1 MKVTSIQPTPNP
13 NAFKFLVDRQ
23 LAKPG
28 QTLAYAKP
36 EQAQKDVLAQGLFAI
51 PGIET
56 LFFCD
61 NFCTVSMTAQAD
73 WRAVAEQ
80 VTRLLESHIED
91 EAPAGC
97 GHDHGAGGHHHHDH
111 HHHDHHHHGHAPSDN
126 PLDTLP
132 KGGDP
137 AVLARINS
145 LLDDRVR
152 PALAGDGGGL
162 QVMGL
167 EGKTLFIRYQGACG
181 SCPSS
186 TSGTLM
192 AIQNLLQS
200 EIDEE
205 LVVTMS

>member
-13 NAFKFLVDRQ
+13 NAFKFLVDRP
-23 LAKPG
+23 LAKSG
-28 QTLAYAKP
+28 QTQAYSKP
-36 EQAQKDVLAQGLFAI
+36 EQARSDVLAQGMFAI
-51 PGIET
+51 PGVET

-61 NFCTVSMTAQAD
+61 NFVTVSMTAQAD
-73 WRAVAEQ
+73 WRALAAH
-80 VTRLLESHIED
+80 VTRRLESHIAEPQPTTR
-91 EAPAGC
+91 AAAAA
-97 GHDHGAGGHHHHDH
+97 AGGND
-111 HHHDHHHHGHAPSDN
+111 D
-126 PLDTLP
+126 PLATLP

-137 AVLARINS
+137 AILSRINA

-200 EIDEE
+200 EIDDE

>member
-1 MKVTSIQPTPNP
+1 MKVSSIQPTPNP
-13 NAFKFLVDRQ
+13 NAFKFLMDQAMAR
-23 LAKPG
+23 PG
-28 QTLAYAKP
+28 QTKAYAKP
-36 EQAQKDVLAQGLFAI
+36 EQAQDDALAQGMFAV
-51 PGIET
+51 PGVET

-61 NFCTVSMTAQAD
+61 NFVTVSMVADAD
-73 WRAVAEQ
+73 WRSVAEQ
-80 VTRLLESHIED
+80 ITKLLESHEPVELGD
-91 EAPAGC
+91 GDGDAAKG
-97 GHDHGAGGHHHHDH
+97 DD
-111 HHHDHHHHGHAPSDN
+111 
-126 PLDTLP
+126 PLASIP

-137 AVLARINS
+137 AMLSQINA

-167 EGKTLFIRYQGACG
+167 EGKTLYIRYEGACG

-186 TSGTLM
+186 TAGTLM

-200 EIDEE
+200 EVDED

>member
-13 NAFKFLVDRQ
+13 NAFKFLMDKPM
-23 LAKPG
+23 AKPG
-28 QTLAYAKP
+28 QTQAYAKP
-36 EQAQKDVLAQGLFAI
+36 EQAQNDVLAQGMFAV
-51 PGIET
+51 PGVET

-61 NFCTVSMTAQAD
+61 NFVTVSMTADAD

-80 VTRLLESHIED
+80 VTKLLESHEPVED
-91 EAPAGC
+91 HSAPEAAS
-97 GHDHGAGGHHHHDH
+97 
-111 HHHDHHHHGHAPSDN
+111 SDAD
-126 PLDTLP
+126 PLAALP

-137 AVLARINS
+137 EVLSKINA

-167 EGKTLFIRYQGACG
+167 EGKTLYIRYEGACG

-200 EIDEE
+200 EVDED

>member
-1 MKVTSIQPTPNP
+1 MKVQSIQPTPNP
-13 NAFKFLVDRQ
+13 NAFKFLVDQ
-23 LAKPG
+23 TLAKSG
-28 QTLAYAKP
+28 QTLAYSAP
-36 EQAQKDVLAQGLFAI
+36 EQARQDVLAQGMFAI
-51 PGIET
+51 PGVET

-61 NFCTVSMTAQAD
+61 NFVTVSMTTKAD

-80 VTRLLESHIED
+80 VTRLLESHISEPSI
-91 EAPAGC
+91 AATGSGTPHHPA
-97 GHDHGAGGHHHHDH
+97 DD
-111 HHHDHHHHGHAPSDN
+111 
-126 PLDTLP
+126 PLATLP

-137 AVLARINS
+137 EVLARINS

-167 EGKTLFIRYQGACG
+167 EGKTLFIKYQGACG

-186 TSGTLM
+186 ASGTLM

>member
-1 MKVTSIQPTPNP
+1 MKVSSIQPTPNP
-13 NAFKFLVDRQ
+13 NAFKFLTDAP

-28 QTLAYAKP
+28 MTRAYARP
-36 EQAQKDVLAQGLFAI
+36 EQAQDDVLAQSLFAI

-61 NFCTVSMTAQAD
+61 NFCTVSMTAEAD

-80 VTRLLESHIED
+80 VTRLLEAHEPEV
-91 EAPAGC
+91 EA
-97 GHDHGAGGHHHHDH
+97 
-111 HHHDHHHHGHAPSDN
+111 APTVDRDAADYD
-126 PLDTLP
+126 PLEQLP

-137 AVLARINS
+137 EMLGRINA

-200 EIDEE
+200 EIDED

>member
-1 MKVTSIQPTPNP
+1 MKVQSIQPTPNP
-13 NAFKFLVDRQ
+13 NAFKFLVDQ
-23 LAKPG
+23 PLAKGG
-28 QTLAYAKP
+28 QTLAYATP
-36 EQAQKDVLAQGLFAI
+36 DQARQDVLAQGMFAI
-51 PGIET
+51 PGVET

-61 NFCTVSMTAQAD
+61 NFVTVSMTAKAD

-80 VTRLLESHIED
+80 VTRLLESHISEQ
-91 EAPAGC
+91 PANASAARA
-97 GHDHGAGGHHHHDH
+97 D
-111 HHHDHHHHGHAPSDN
+111 DN
-126 PLDTLP
+126 DPLARLP

-137 AVLARINS
+137 AVLARINT

-186 TSGTLM
+186 TTGTLM
-192 AIQNLLQS
+192 AIQNLLQA

>member
-13 NAFKFLVDRQ
+13 NAFKFLMDKPM
-23 LAKPG
+23 AKPG
-28 QTLAYAKP
+28 QTQAYAKP
-36 EQAQKDVLAQGLFAI
+36 EQAENDVLAQGMFAV
-51 PGIET
+51 PGVET

-61 NFCTVSMTAQAD
+61 NFVTVSMTGEAD
-73 WRAVAEQ
+73 WRSVAEQ
-80 VTRLLESHIED
+80 ITKLLESHEPPEITET
-91 EAPAGC
+91 EAAAAAADPLAGI
-97 GHDHGAGGHHHHDH
+97 
-111 HHHDHHHHGHAPSDN
+111 
-126 PLDTLP
+126 P

-137 AVLARINS
+137 EMLSKINS

-167 EGKTLFIRYQGACG
+167 EGKTLYIRYEGACG

-200 EIDEE
+200 EVDED

>member
-1 MKVTSIQPTPNP
+1 MNVTSIQPTPNP
-13 NAFKFLVDRQ
+13 NAFKFLMDKPM
-23 LAKPG
+23 AKPG
-28 QTLAYAKP
+28 QTQAYAKP
-36 EQAQKDVLAQGLFAI
+36 EQAKDDVLAQSMFAV
-51 PGIET
+51 PGVET

-61 NFCTVSMTAQAD
+61 NFVTVSMTGEAD
-73 WRAVAEQ
+73 WRAVAGQ
-80 VTRLLESHIED
+80 ISKLLESH
-91 EAPAGC
+91 EAPEIGEA
-97 GHDHGAGGHHHHDH
+97 DV
-111 HHHDHHHHGHAPSDN
+111 APKDSDD
-126 PLDTLP
+126 PLASIP

-137 AVLARINS
+137 EMLSKINA

-167 EGKTLFIRYQGACG
+167 EGKTLYIRYEGACG

-200 EIDEE
+200 EVDED

>member
-13 NAFKFLVDRQ
+13 NAFKFLLDR
-23 LAKPG
+23 AVARPG
-28 QTLAYAKP
+28 QSLAYGKP
-36 EQAQKDVLAQGLFAI
+36 EDARSDVLAQALFAVH
-51 PGIET
+51 GVET
-56 LFFCD
+56 LFFND
-61 NFCTVSMTAQAD
+61 NFVTVSMTAAAD
-73 WRAVAEQ
+73 WRGVAEQ
-80 VTRLLESHIED
+80 VTRLLESHEP
-91 EAPAGC
+91 EAEGAAAAAPA
-97 GHDHGAGGHHHHDH
+97 
-111 HHHDHHHHGHAPSDN
+111 SDD
-126 PLDTLP
+126 PLATLP

-137 AVLARINS
+137 EMLAKINH

-152 PALAGDGGGL
+152 PALANDGGGL

-186 TSGTLM
+186 TAGTLM

-200 EIDEE
+200 EVDEE

>member
-13 NAFKFLVDRQ
+13 NAFKFLLDQAV
-23 LAKPG
+23 AKSG
-28 QTLAYAKP
+28 QTRAYAKP
-36 EQAQKDVLAQGLFAI
+36 EQAQDDVLAQAMFAV

-56 LFFCD
+56 LFFCE
-61 NFCTVSMTAQAD
+61 NFVTVSMTGEAD

-80 VTRLLESHIED
+80 VTKLLESHQ
-91 EAPAGC
+91 APTFA
-97 GHDHGAGGHHHHDH
+97 DDP
-111 HHHDHHHHGHAPSDN
+111 APKSAADADD
-126 PLDTLP
+126 PLASIP

-137 AVLARINS
+137 KMLSQINA

-167 EGKTLFIRYQGACG
+167 EGKTLYIRYEGACG

-186 TSGTLM
+186 TAGTLM

-200 EIDEE
+200 EVDEE

>member
-13 NAFKFLVDRQ
+13 NAFKFLMDKPM
-23 LAKPG
+23 AKPG
-28 QTLAYAKP
+28 QTQAYAKP
-36 EQAQKDVLAQGLFAI
+36 EQAHNDVLAQAMFAV
-51 PGIET
+51 PGVET

-61 NFCTVSMTAQAD
+61 NFVTVSMTAEAD

-80 VTRLLESHIED
+80 ITKLLESHE
-91 EAPAGC
+91 PAEF
-97 GHDHGAGGHHHHDH
+97 DQDADATVGGDA
-111 HHHDHHHHGHAPSDN
+111 D
-126 PLDTLP
+126 PLASIP

-137 AVLARINS
+137 EMLAKINA

-167 EGKTLFIRYQGACG
+167 EGKTLYIRYEGACG

-200 EIDEE
+200 EVDDD

>member
-13 NAFKFLVDRQ
+13 NAFKFLMDKPM
-23 LAKPG
+23 AKPG
-28 QTLAYAKP
+28 QTQAYAKP
-36 EQAQKDVLAQGLFAI
+36 EQATNDVLAQGMFAV
-51 PGIET
+51 PGVET

-61 NFCTVSMTAQAD
+61 NFVTVSMTGDAD

-80 VTRLLESHIED
+80 ITKLLESHEPEEF
-91 EAPAGC
+91 EAPAAADG
-97 GHDHGAGGHHHHDH
+97 DATKD
-111 HHHDHHHHGHAPSDN
+111 
-126 PLDTLP
+126 PLASIP
-132 KGGDP
+132 QGGDP
-137 AVLARINS
+137 EVLSKINA

-167 EGKTLFIRYQGACG
+167 EGKTLYIRYQGACG
-181 SCPSS
+181 TCPSS

-200 EIDEE
+200 EVDED

>member
-13 NAFKFLVDRQ
+13 NAFKFLMDKPM
-23 LAKPG
+23 AKPG
-28 QTLAYAKP
+28 QTQAYAKP
-36 EQAQKDVLAQGLFAI
+36 EQATDDVLAQGMFAV
-51 PGIET
+51 PGVET

-61 NFCTVSMTAQAD
+61 NFVTVSMTAEAD

-80 VTRLLESHIED
+80 ITKLLESHE
-91 EAPAGC
+91 PAEFAQ
-97 GHDHGAGGHHHHDH
+97 DADAAVGGDA
-111 HHHDHHHHGHAPSDN
+111 D
-126 PLDTLP
+126 PLASIP

-137 AVLARINS
+137 EMLAKINA

-167 EGKTLFIRYQGACG
+167 EGKTLYIRYEGACG

-200 EIDEE
+200 EVDDD

>member
-80 VTRLLESHIED
+80 VTRLLESHIVD
-91 EAPAGC
+91 EAPSSC
-97 GHDHGAGGHHHHDH
+97 GHDHGAGGHHHHHD
-111 HHHDHHHHGHAPSDN
+111 HHDHGHSHAPTDN
-126 PLDTLP
+126 PLDSLP

>member
-80 VTRLLESHIED
+80 VTRLLESHID
-91 EAPAGC
+91 EPAPSSC
-97 GHDHGAGGHHHHDH
+97 GHDHGPGGHHHHDH
-111 HHHDHHHHGHAPSDN
+111 HDHDHGHAPSDN

>member
-1 MKVTSIQPTPNP
+1 MKVSSIQPTPNP
-13 NAFKFLVDRQ
+13 NAFKFLVDVP

-28 QTLAYAKP
+28 QSLAYAKP
-36 EQAQKDVLAQGLFAI
+36 EQARSDVLAQAMFAI
-51 PGIET
+51 PGIDT

-61 NFCTVSMTAQAD
+61 NFVTVSMTGQAD
-73 WRAVAEQ
+73 WRAIAEQ
-80 VTRLLESHIED
+80 VTRLLESHEP
-91 EAPAGC
+91 EPAAPAAAAAA
-97 GHDHGAGGHHHHDH
+97 DD
-111 HHHDHHHHGHAPSDN
+111 
-126 PLDTLP
+126 PLATLP

-137 AVLARINS
+137 EVMARINA

-186 TSGTLM
+186 TAGTLM
-192 AIQNLLQS
+192 AIQRLLQS
-200 EIDEE
+200 EVDEE

>member
-13 NAFKFLVDRQ
+13 NAFKFLMDKPM
-23 LAKPG
+23 AKPG
-28 QTLAYAKP
+28 QTQAYAKP
-36 EQAQKDVLAQGLFAI
+36 EQAQDDVLAQGMFAV
-51 PGIET
+51 PGVET

-61 NFCTVSMTAQAD
+61 NFVTVSMTADAD
-73 WRAVAEQ
+73 WRSVAEQ
-80 VTRLLESHIED
+80 VTKLLESHEPPEVSAD
-91 EAPAGC
+91 EASS
-97 GHDHGAGGHHHHDH
+97 GGD
-111 HHHDHHHHGHAPSDN
+111 GESD
-126 PLDTLP
+126 PLASIP

-137 AVLARINS
+137 EVLSKINA

-167 EGKTLFIRYQGACG
+167 EGKVLYIRYEGACG

-200 EIDEE
+200 EVDED

>member
-13 NAFKFLVDRQ
+13 NAFKFLMDQ
-23 LAKPG
+23 PMAQTGK
-28 QTLAYAKP
+28 TLAYAKP
-36 EQAQKDVLAQGLFAI
+36 EQAQNDVLAQGMFAI
-51 PGIET
+51 PGVET

-61 NFCTVSMTAQAD
+61 NFVTVSMTSDAD
-73 WRAVAEQ
+73 WRVVAEQ
-80 VTRLLESHIED
+80 CSKLLESHVPAEKGPA
-91 EAPAGC
+91 EAATAATAATD
-97 GHDHGAGGHHHHDH
+97 HD
-111 HHHDHHHHGHAPSDN
+111 
-126 PLDTLP
+126 PLAAIP

-137 AVLARINS
+137 VVLAKINA

-162 QVMGL
+162 QVLGL
-167 EGKTLFIRYQGACG
+167 DGKTLLIRYEGACG

-186 TSGTLM
+186 AAGTLM

-200 EIDEE
+200 EVDED

>member
-13 NAFKFLVDRQ
+13 NAFKFLVDRT

-28 QTLAYAKP
+28 QTLAYANP
-36 EQAQKDVLAQGLFAI
+36 SQAQKDVLGQGLFAI
-51 PGIET
+51 PGVET

-61 NFCTVSMTAQAD
+61 NFVTVSMTAAAD

-80 VTRLLESHIED
+80 VTRLLESHIADEPASS
-91 EAPAGC
+91 EAPAASA
-97 GHDHGAGGHHHHDH
+97 DD
-111 HHHDHHHHGHAPSDN
+111 
-126 PLDTLP
+126 PLASLP

-137 AVLARINS
+137 EVLARINA

-192 AIQNLLQS
+192 AIQNLLQA
-200 EIDEE
+200 EVDEE

>member
-13 NAFKFLVDRQ
+13 NAFKFLVDQ
-23 LAKPG
+23 PLAKPG
-28 QTLAYAKP
+28 QSLAYAKP
-36 EQAQKDVLAQGLFAI
+36 EQARHDVLAQGMFAI

-61 NFCTVSMTAQAD
+61 NFCTVSMTTQAD
-73 WRAVAEQ
+73 WRSVAEQ
-80 VTRLLESHIED
+80 VTRLLESHVAD
-91 EAPAGC
+91 TDAATAGS
-97 GHDHGAGGHHHHDH
+97 GAETATGD
-111 HHHDHHHHGHAPSDN
+111 D
-126 PLDTLP
+126 PLATLP

-137 AVLARINS
+137 ELMSRINA

-167 EGKTLFIRYQGACG
+167 DGKTLTIRYQGACG

-186 TSGTLM
+186 TAGTLM
-192 AIQNLLQS
+192 AIQRLLQS

>member
-1 MKVTSIQPTPNP
+1 MKVSSIQPTPNP
-13 NAFKFLVDRQ
+13 NAFKFLMDQ
-23 LAKPG
+23 PMAQPG
-28 QTLAYAKP
+28 KTLAYAKP
-36 EQAQKDVLAQGLFAI
+36 EQAQNDVLAQGMFAI
-51 PGIET
+51 PGVET

-61 NFCTVSMTAQAD
+61 NFVTVSMNADAD

-80 VTRLLESHIED
+80 CTKLLESHIPADAVETSAD
-91 EAPAGC
+91 EEPTADPMANI
-97 GHDHGAGGHHHHDH
+97 
-111 HHHDHHHHGHAPSDN
+111 PV
-126 PLDTLP
+126 
-132 KGGDP
+132 GGDP
-137 AVLARINS
+137 EVLAKINA

-167 EGKTLFIRYQGACG
+167 EGKTLMIRYEGACG

-186 TSGTLM
+186 TAGTLM

-200 EIDEE
+200 EVDED

>member
-13 NAFKFLVDRQ
+13 NAFKFLMDQ
-23 LAKPG
+23 PMAQSGK
-28 QTLAYAKP
+28 TLAYAKP
-36 EQAQKDVLAQGLFAI
+36 EQAQTDVLAQGMFAI
-51 PGIET
+51 PGVET

-61 NFCTVSMTAQAD
+61 NFVTVSMTTDAD

-80 VTRLLESHIED
+80 CTKLLESHIPAEFGPAAKAAD
-91 EAPAGC
+91 E
-97 GHDHGAGGHHHHDH
+97 GHD
-111 HHHDHHHHGHAPSDN
+111 
-126 PLDTLP
+126 PLASIP
-132 KGGDP
+132 QGGDP
-137 AVLARINS
+137 AVLAKINA

-167 EGKTLFIRYQGACG
+167 DGKTLFIRYEGACG

-186 TSGTLM
+186 AAGTLM

-200 EIDEE
+200 EVDED